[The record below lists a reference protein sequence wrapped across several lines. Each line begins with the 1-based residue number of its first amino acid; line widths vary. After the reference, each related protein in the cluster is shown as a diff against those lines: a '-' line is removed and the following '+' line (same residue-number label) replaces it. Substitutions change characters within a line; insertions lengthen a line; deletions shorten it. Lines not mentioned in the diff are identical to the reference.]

1 MNKSSSGTTLAAE
14 QNRQTITSGGESR
27 VRCYILFSIELYLRM
42 VYYFFEQLVHCLLL
56 IRYVWFIFFQVSGP
70 KHGLLHVHGLL
81 NVKSISQR
89 PSNTYD

>member
-1 MNKSSSGTTLAAE
+1 MLAYGFVLSE
-14 QNRQTITSGGESR
+14 
-27 VRCYILFSIELYLRM
+27 VLFSIELYLRK

>member
-1 MNKSSSGTTLAAE
+1 MDWLHQAQTARQNCTRQSHMKKLLVLSGFL
-14 QNRQTITSGGESR
+14 
-27 VRCYILFSIELYLRM
+27 LFSIELYLRM

>member
-1 MNKSSSGTTLAAE
+1 MLELSRNKYFSLKAKS
-14 QNRQTITSGGESR
+14 
-27 VRCYILFSIELYLRM
+27 VLFSIELYLRM